1 MSTLLELMAKVSAQR
16 PVAKRP
22 VVQRRKRSWT
32 GLLRGIDLFSGAGG
46 FTIGAVRAGL
56 PISLAVERD
65 LAASQTARR
74 AGHRVQTMEV
84 ADVQG
89 TEEACLYGV
98 EVVIGGPPC
107 QPFSSMG
114 HRKGQYDPRDGF
126 PLVLGA
132 LDSLWPRRM
141 VIENVKEFLAP
152 QFSAYRDQ
160 VIDDLSRYFK
170 HVGVWELNAKDFGVP
185 QDRKRIFLWGAE
197 VELQPPVPTH
207 GPLANVPYVTVRQ
220 AVPDLGAPAIH
231 VRATTARSRSID
243 VPAPTVTTKG
253 TMYTAVREGLIYGR
267 DKAVGR
273 RLTVPELSA
282 LQGFPGIFEFTGK
295 LGDQYKQVGNAVPPA
310 LGEAVVR
317 AVLAG
322 MVARRLSPK
331 KVLEVL
337 LKENPEAELL
347 GSNPESR
354 VFYDKALI
362 GVTNTSKWSPGKMV
376 AVYDHGLV
384 IDAIVN
390 QSLAYDELVWDDLS
404 DEARD
409 DLYTNAYMYIDSM
422 ETGFINAGSWPVIKR
437 FDPDQEDEEFEDEDE

>member
-1 MSTLLELMAKVSAQR
+1 MKLLDLVARIEAQR
-16 PVAKRP
+16 KVPRAR
-22 VVQRRKRSWT
+22 QDRSWT
-32 GLLRGIDLFSGAGG
+32 SLLRGIDLFSGAGG

-65 LAASQTARR
+65 SAASQTARR
-74 AGHRVQTMEV
+74 AGHRVEAMEV
-84 ADVQG
+84 ADVDK
-89 TEEACLYGV
+89 TEEATLYGV

-132 LDSLWPRRM
+132 LESLWPRRM
-141 VIENVKEFLAP
+141 VIENVRDFLAP
-152 QFSAYRDQ
+152 KFAAYRDQ
-160 VIDDLSRYFK
+160 VIDDLSRYFA

-185 QDRKRIFLWGAE
+185 QDRHRIFLWGAE

-207 GPLANVPYVTVRQ
+207 GPRTGVPYVTTRQ
-220 AVPDLGAPAIH
+220 ALPGLESPAIH

-267 DKAVGR
+267 DRAVGR
-273 RLTVPELSA
+273 RLTVPELGA
-282 LQGFPGIFEFTGK
+282 LQGFPGAFEFTGR

-322 MVARRLSPK
+322 MVARRLSPSA
-331 KVLEVL
+331 VLEVL
-337 LKENPEAELL
+337 LRENPEAWLL
-347 GSNPESR
+347 EPREHLD
-354 VFYDKALI
+354 VALV
-362 GVTNTSKWSPGKMV
+362 GVTNTSRWAGGKMV
-376 AVYDHGLV
+376 AVYSERHVVD
-384 IDAIVN
+384 IVVDLTLE
-390 QSLAYDELVWDDLS
+390 SERGKTWEEAEDE
-404 DEARD
+404 ERD
-409 DLYTNAYMYIDSM
+409 DALADAHAWIDSI
-422 ETGFINAGSWPVIKR
+422 ESGFVTRGPWPVIQR
-437 FDPDQEDEEFEDEDE
+437 FDPDRDEGFDGGEE